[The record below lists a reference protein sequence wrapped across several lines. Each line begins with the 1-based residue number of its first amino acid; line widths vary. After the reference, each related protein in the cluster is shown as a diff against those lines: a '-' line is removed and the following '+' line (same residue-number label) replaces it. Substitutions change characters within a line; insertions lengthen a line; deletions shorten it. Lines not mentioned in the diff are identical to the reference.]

1 MNTLIFILLAM
12 LTSSNELEAQLP
24 QTSII
29 EGDVYIYIY
38 IYDYAMKKHNQAHI
52 GFIVINN
59 DLIVQDISFTVN
71 FSKGKVKNVCR
82 RDHVVTKILRYS
94 KREDGNILTERNA
107 FLCYNSENFIRGER
121 QIPDYIYKMI
131 SSSFLEMTNKERLN
145 MLNELSM

>member
-1 MNTLIFILLAM
+1 MKTLIFILLFM
-12 LTSSNELEAQLP
+12 LTSCNKGHSQSP
-24 QTSII
+24 QEQII
-29 EGDVYIYIY
+29 DGDVYIYE
-38 IYDYAMKKHNQAHI
+38 YAIKKPNQAHI
-52 GFIVINN
+52 GFIIIDN
-59 DLIVQDISFTVN
+59 DLIVQDICFTVN
-71 FSKGKVKNVCR
+71 FSKGQVKNVFR
-82 RDHVVTKILRYS
+82 RDNEITNTVQYS

>member
-29 EGDVYIYIY
+29 EGDVYIY
-38 IYDYAMKKHNQAHI
+38 DYAMKKHNQAHI

-71 FSKGKVKNVCR
+71 FDFVATVVKR
-82 RDHVVTKILRYS
+82 LFFFSAVTQLIKILCKHRAY
-94 KREDGNILTERNA
+94 
-107 FLCYNSENFIRGER
+107 
-121 QIPDYIYKMI
+121 
-131 SSSFLEMTNKERLN
+131 
-145 MLNELSM
+145 LSR

>member
-1 MNTLIFILLAM
+1 
-12 LTSSNELEAQLP
+12 
-24 QTSII
+24 
-29 EGDVYIYIY
+29 
-38 IYDYAMKKHNQAHI
+38 MKKHNQAHI

-82 RDHVVTKILRYS
+82 RDHIVTKMLRYS

-107 FLCYNSENFIRGER
+107 FLCYNSENFIRRGK

-145 MLNELSM
+145 VLNELSM

>member
-29 EGDVYIYIY
+29 EGDVYIY
-38 IYDYAMKKHNQAHI
+38 DYAMKKHNQAHI

-59 DLIVQDISFTVN
+59 DLIVQDLSFIVN
-71 FSKGKVKNVCR
+71 FSKSKVKNVCR
-82 RDHVVTKILRYS
+82 RDCVVTKILRYS
-94 KREDGNILTERNA
+94 KREDSNILTERNA
-107 FLCYNSENFIRGER
+107 FLCYNSENFIRRGK

-145 MLNELSM
+145 VLNELSM

>member
-29 EGDVYIYIY
+29 EGDVY

-131 SSSFLEMTNKERLN
+131 SSSFLKMTNKERLN
-145 MLNELSM
+145 VLNELSM